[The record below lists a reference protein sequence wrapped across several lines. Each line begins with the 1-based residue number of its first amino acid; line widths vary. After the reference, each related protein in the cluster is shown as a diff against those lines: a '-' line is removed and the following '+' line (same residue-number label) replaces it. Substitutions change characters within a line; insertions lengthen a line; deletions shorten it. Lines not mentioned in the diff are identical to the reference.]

1 MSEDQ
6 PYLPRSGADE
16 RSIVDEM
23 IRDRHSKHW
32 DKCSEYVKRWVYAK
46 AKNIPKNLQ
55 EEIIQ
60 EVLYKVTR
68 YLPHFRF
75 QCALKTWLKQIIEHC
90 IIDARRRL
98 RNEGQSH
105 FSLANPLNESD
116 RDDQEL
122 NMSTAKSAED
132 AFETNDEIRNGV
144 TTLLEYTNAHSNPI
158 RDRLIIRMVI
168 FEGHTQA
175 ETATAAGCS
184 AAVVGYVVR
193 EAQRYARK
201 KMGHKL

>member
-23 IRDRHSKHW
+23 IHDRHSKHW

-68 YLPHFRF
+68 YLPYFRF
-75 QCALKTWLKQIIEHC
+75 QCALKTWLNQIIEHC
-90 IIDARRRL
+90 IIDGL
-98 RNEGQSH
+98 RNEGRSH
-105 FSLANPLNESD
+105 FPLANQPNESD
-116 RDDQEL
+116 RAD
-122 NMSTAKSAED
+122 
-132 AFETNDEIRNGV
+132 
-144 TTLLEYTNAHSNPI
+144 
-158 RDRLIIRMVI
+158 
-168 FEGHTQA
+168 
-175 ETATAAGCS
+175 
-184 AAVVGYVVR
+184 
-193 EAQRYARK
+193 
-201 KMGHKL
+201 